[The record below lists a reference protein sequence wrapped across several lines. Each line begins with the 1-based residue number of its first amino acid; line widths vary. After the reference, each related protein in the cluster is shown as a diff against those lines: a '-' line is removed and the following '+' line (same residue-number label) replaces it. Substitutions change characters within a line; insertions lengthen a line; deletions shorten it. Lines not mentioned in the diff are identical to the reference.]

1 MITYGHEKFI
11 FEAIEGVLSQ
21 KCSHEI
27 ELIIADD
34 NSPDKTKEIVEGII
48 KNHPNGSWIKYT
60 RHEQNKGMMPN
71 FIWALQQAKS
81 EYIALCEG
89 DDYWTD
95 PLKLQKQVD
104 FLVANQDYVM
114 CYHDAFGICEDESI
128 AYESKIKSV
137 GGNKKNDLSNEDLL
151 LCDYVIPTMSVCYRN
166 ISTNYPDLFA
176 SAKNGDMYLFAFLS
190 QFGKAKQL
198 NNITTSAYRIHK
210 GGVYSLLSD
219 IQKTEGAI
227 ETREKIMESFIEE
240 QKVKIKMLQN
250 IKAIEITLLY
260 KLLINKKVRHYFIYL
275 RKLKYN
281 NPFNAVIKSTLLV
294 FKKLLNKMLLCL

>member
-1 MITYGHEKFI
+1 
-11 FEAIEGVLSQ
+11 
-21 KCSHEI
+21 
-27 ELIIADD
+27 
-34 NSPDKTKEIVEGII
+34 
-48 KNHPNGSWIKYT
+48 
-60 RHEQNKGMMPN
+60 
-71 FIWALQQAKS
+71 
-81 EYIALCEG
+81 
-89 DDYWTD
+89 
-95 PLKLQKQVD
+95 
-104 FLVANQDYVM
+104 
-114 CYHDAFGICEDESI
+114 
-128 AYESKIKSV
+128 
-137 GGNKKNDLSNEDLL
+137 
-151 LCDYVIPTMSVCYRN
+151 
-166 ISTNYPDLFA
+166 
-176 SAKNGDMYLFAFLS
+176 MYLFAFLS